1 MVGLLDVPGEQELPV
16 PRVIGCRSASGG
28 CHRASGLPPGA
39 SCVVF
44 LIGVALLGAGCAP
57 RASVGTRAPD
67 RSACTATVTSRAFAS
82 VERAITRAGPG
93 DVVCLG
99 GGAYGS
105 RRIDVATSGTA
116 HAPLEIR
123 AAGRVTV
130 GGFRVRADHVTIRGF
145 DITTVPSAGSEVAP
159 GVSLR
164 GTGIVVIG
172 NRIHDTNGDGIA
184 CEFVRPSC
192 IDVVIAD
199 NLIRHADGTG
209 IVVFGKNDRVERND
223 VSGSVRVHANDADG
237 IRFFGTGHVLRDNR
251 IHDIS
256 ASGYASD
263 PPHTDCFQTFDNGKP
278 RTANIVIDRNV
289 CENVD
294 DQCLIATAQQSGTE
308 GRIGRSH
315 TVRFTNNVCHTAG
328 SQALLIEQF
337 PGVTVSRNVFSDT
350 IRYRAAI
357 FLDGS
362 IDGAFVDNI
371 VNGDLLA
378 YELDTSSARG
388 FRAAR
393 NMRRGGTAAAP
404 TQPGFVP

>member
-1 MVGLLDVPGEQELPV
+1 M
-16 PRVIGCRSASGG
+16 PRVSGCGPASGG
-28 CHRASGLPPGA
+28 CHRASGLTPGK
-39 SCVVF
+39 SCAAF
-44 LIGVALLGAGCAP
+44 LIGIALLGAGCAP
-57 RASVGTRAPD
+57 HASFRTRAPD
-67 RSACTATVTSRAFAS
+67 RSNCTTTVTSRASAA
-82 VERAITRAGPG
+82 VERAITRAAPG

-99 GGAYGS
+99 AGAYGS
-105 RRIDVATSGTA
+105 RPIDVANSGTA
-116 HAPLEIR
+116 RAPLEIR
-123 AAGRVTV
+123 ASGRVIV

-145 DITTVPSAGSEVAP
+145 DITAGPSAGSQVAP

-164 GTGIVVIG
+164 GTGLVVIA

-192 IDVVIAD
+192 IDVIIAD
-199 NLIRHADGTG
+199 NMIRHADGTG
-209 IVVFGKNDRVERND
+209 IVVFGENDRVERND
-223 VSGSVRVHANDADG
+223 VSASVRVHANDADG
-237 IRFFGTGHVLRDNR
+237 IRFFGTGHVLRGNR

-278 RTANIVIDRNV
+278 RTTNIVIDKNV

-315 TVRFTNNVCHTAG
+315 TLRFTNNVCRTAG
-328 SQALLIEQF
+328 SQALLIEEF
-337 PGVTVSRNVFSDT
+337 PGVTVSRNVFADT

-362 IDGAFVDNI
+362 IEGAFVGNI

-388 FRAAR
+388 FRATH
-393 NMRRGGTAAAP
+393 NMRRGGTPAAP
-404 TQPGFVP
+404 TQPGVVP